1 MKKTIF
7 RAVLIS
13 IFLFPLIVKADI
25 GPKASIEVTIN
36 NLDTT
41 NYVIDLLSYD
51 KDGTNYKAAK
61 DYSGSLEGE
70 GVDDLYDDLY
80 KINDHGWISMSSR
93 YYTYMLWSNCEGN
106 KDHKHVFN
114 YLGTPKKYKIVII
127 NYDTG
132 ETKISKKIIR
142 TDFNSTVKLNY
153 KNMKVSQSNNDLT
166 NTVKIGLILV
176 LVTALIEVIIAAF
189 FKIKEYKIIAI
200 TNVISNILLQTYT
213 IILEKIYDYKG
224 IILVGEIVV
233 IIFEYQMYKKLIKN
247 VDNKKLLKYTIIA
260 NLVTAFLTFYISVI
274 IAVVKGY

>member
-61 DYSGSLEGE
+61 DYSESLERE
-70 GVDDLYDDLY
+70 SVDDLY

-153 KNMKVSQSNNDLT
+153 KNMKVSQSNNDLIP
-166 NTVKIGLILV
+166 NQARFL
-176 LVTALIEVIIAAF
+176 LIEMIDSLIGAGRFRVPRF
-189 FKIKEYKIIAI
+189 F
-200 TNVISNILLQTYT
+200 L
-213 IILEKIYDYKG
+213 
-224 IILVGEIVV
+224 
-233 IIFEYQMYKKLIKN
+233 
-247 VDNKKLLKYTIIA
+247 
-260 NLVTAFLTFYISVI
+260 
-274 IAVVKGY
+274 